1 MFLIHTA
8 ASNTEVTVY
17 LLALILSTESMIFSN
32 MLVGF
37 TAVGAAR
44 GPVELEDLDWM
55 SMMFLKYQ
63 N

>member
-1 MFLIHTA
+1 MFLHPA
-8 ASNTEVTVY
+8 ASNPEVTVY

-44 GPVELEDLDWM
+44 GPVELEDLDW
-55 SMMFLKYQ
+55 K
-63 N
+63 NVVAEN